1 MKKSATKNYT
11 LEYHRVP
18 ICYDVSRRLYMV
30 KNSDGFFDEGFSTL
44 QGAIEHIYYGWSG
57 KEVEQCLLF

>member
-1 MKKSATKNYT
+1 MKKPAREIYN
-11 LEYHRVP
+11 LEYHGVSIR
-18 ICYDVSRRLYMV
+18 YDVSRRLYLV

-57 KEVEQCLLF
+57 KGVSGW